1 MLPMFAAGAALS
13 LGSSMFG
20 GRSVRRAA
28 QRAEEQ
34 ARQRQEME
42 QQYGRDALGRSQEL
56 AGSMPTNSFKPW
68 NIRTGLGGWN
78 IDPATG
84 QATAQM
90 DPRAQQYRDW
100 NYGQSEQA
108 RQQLGNYDRQGF
120 AQQEFNR
127 GQGLLAEGRQ
137 GSMQSMLGMLKRKGL
152 TGFGQTGYS
161 GMATNPLMN
170 SMLDRNNRQD
180 LELMDRSFG
189 AADTQM
195 DRLQGRATGLFD
207 RGYQM
212 NNDLNNQLEMNM
224 RFGQQDYT
232 RGMDDF
238 DRRARF
244 AQGQEQYYRQA
255 ALGGMEGVADAQAI
269 GNQARLGRDQGLAR
283 MGQNMGNMM
292 FSGYG
297 GMMGGGMQQPPS
309 NAELER
315 MFGGY

>member
-1 MLPMFAAGAALS
+1 MLAASAALS

-28 QRAEEQ
+28 QRAEDQ
-34 ARQRQEME
+34 ARQRQAME
-42 QQYGRDALGRSQEL
+42 QQYGRDALGRSQ
-56 AGSMPTNSFKPW
+56 AMAASMPTSSFKPW
-68 NIRTGLGGWN
+68 NIRTGFGGWN

-90 DPRAQQYRDW
+90 DPRAQQYQDW
-100 NYGQSEQA
+100 NYGQSELA

-137 GSMQSMLGMLKRKGL
+137 SSMQSMLGMLKRKGL
-152 TGFGQTGYS
+152 SGFGQAGYS
-161 GMATNPLMN
+161 GVATNPLLN
-170 SMLDRNNRQD
+170 SMLDRQNRQD

-195 DRLQGRATGLFD
+195 DRLDKRASGLFD

-212 NNDLNNQLEMNM
+212 NDDLNNQLEMNM
-224 RFGQQDYT
+224 RFGQQDYN
-232 RGMDDF
+232 RGMDNF

-244 AQGQEQYYRQA
+244 AQDQERYYQQA
-255 ALGGMEGVADAQAI
+255 ALGGNKGVADAQAM
-269 GNQARLGRDQGLAR
+269 GNQARLSRDQGLAR
-283 MGQNMGNMM
+283 MGQNIGQ
-292 FSGYG
+292 S
-297 GMMGGGMQQPPS
+297 
-309 NAELER
+309 
-315 MFGGY
+315 MFGGMFQQQPTAQPYNGTMWGGW